1 MWADVGKSLNCVIA
15 MVDKLIDRD
24 GASESSGGITRD
36 GEKEPS
42 VVDSVMSHPRGKE
55 SFSPQSLI

>member
-1 MWADVGKSLNCVIA
+1 MWANVGKSLNCVIA

-24 GASESSGGITRD
+24 GASEGSSGSSRD

-55 SFSPQSLI
+55 SFFPPNH